1 MEAIENLLKSA
12 LIHRRRRHVLLFQL
26 LPGMLGNI
34 VKYNPALDGSLP
46 SAY

>member
-1 MEAIENLLKSA
+1 MEAMENLLKSA
-12 LIHRRRRHVLLFQL
+12 LIHHVLLFQL

-34 VKYNPALDGSLP
+34 VKYNPTLDGSLP